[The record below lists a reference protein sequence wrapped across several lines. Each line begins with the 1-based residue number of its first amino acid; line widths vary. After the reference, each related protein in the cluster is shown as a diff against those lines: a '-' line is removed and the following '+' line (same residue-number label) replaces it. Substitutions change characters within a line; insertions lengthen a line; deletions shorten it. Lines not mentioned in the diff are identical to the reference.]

1 MVVAA
6 GVAVA
11 VSVAGVAVVAAAAD
25 YVENDLDVL
34 TEVESKYPPNKF
46 LWFRAQSY
54 GLFPPLWV
62 RLISILKNPDIRSYS
77 DTIGNCFQD
86 TSCSLKKLQILFQ
99 PKF

>member
-54 GLFPPLWV
+54 GLFPPLCVW
-62 RLISILKNPDIRSYS
+62 LISISKIQTYAASQIQLEIAFTTQVVLLKVTNTFP
-77 DTIGNCFQD
+77 T
-86 TSCSLKKLQILFQ
+86 
-99 PKF
+99 

>member
-1 MVVAA
+1 MVIATGVA
-6 GVAVA
+6 VAVA

-54 GLFPPLWV
+54 GLFPPLCV
-62 RLISILKNPDIRSYS
+62 RLISIS
-77 DTIGNCFQD
+77 
-86 TSCSLKKLQILFQ
+86 KL
-99 PKF
+99 